1 MAEDKEEQYL
11 TGKLLLAMPSMSD
24 PRFERAVIFICGHDE
39 NGAMGLMVNH
49 TLVGIKIEQLLDQLG
64 LTSDINVDLEALNMP
79 VMNGGPVD
87 TGRGFLLHGS
97 DFNQE
102 DTIRIDDDFGV
113 TGTIEALK
121 DIASGKTPEQM
132 LFILGYAGWDAGQ
145 LENEISQNAW
155 LVVDPDPGL
164 IFSAEADDKWQQAVQ
179 KLGFDPAML
188 SNAGGRA

>member
-121 DIASGKTPEQM
+121 DIAAGKTPEQM